1 MSLLSIQSVIVSRS
15 GSAPLSYPDF
25 ALEAGQHALLMG
37 PSGCGKSTLL
47 AVIAGMLPPG
57 GGKILFSG
65 QDLYALPSADRDRLR
80 GARMGFVFQN
90 LHLIP
95 SLSLRRNI
103 LIAASMAETPEDTQR
118 LDSILSGLGL
128 SALQDKLPAKLS
140 QGEKQR
146 AAIARAIIN
155 KPALIIAD
163 EPTSAL
169 DEDNAMK
176 VVDLLQ
182 SCARETGAALLIAT
196 HDHRLRSKIPHVIDL
211 SGDRKAMAA

>member
-1 MSLLSIQSVIVSRS
+1 MTLLSIQSLIVSRR
-15 GSAPLSYPDF
+15 GCAPLHYPDISIN
-25 ALEAGQHALLMG
+25 AGQHALLMG

-47 AVIAGMLPPG
+47 SVMAGMLPPG
-57 GGKILFSG
+57 AGSILFSG
-65 QDLYALPSADRDRLR
+65 QDIYALSLQERDRLR
-80 GARMGFVFQN
+80 GAKMGFVFQN

-95 SLSLRRNI
+95 SLSVRQNVA
-103 LIAASMAETPEDTQR
+103 IAAGMANVSEDAER
-118 LDSILSGLGL
+118 LDGILSTLGL
-128 SALQDKLPAKLS
+128 AELQNRPPRALS

-155 KPALIIAD
+155 EPVLIIAD

-169 DEDNAMK
+169 DDANALK

-196 HDHRLRSKIPHVIDL
+196 HDSRLRSAIPHVIDL
-211 SGDRKAMAA
+211 SDDRKAMAA